1 MRGKILGSENI
12 GKDLVTV
19 LFLLFMLM
27 VFVFFPY
34 LLIPLIIFLGI
45 GFLFLIPYVLMF
57 NSFYNII
64 TIPGQIIKIAM
75 DRRVRKNHSLEHAT
89 INVLEQRYGRTLRVG
104 GLAYS
109 NGFSLSGPDLP
120 SYYEV
125 LDAVREGHSRMTSG
139 ERNLAIHPR
148 CGTSMAAANLLFSIV
163 FIIVLIYAKRMSV
176 LYIIPAFL
184 LANILSKPF
193 GRILQKFFTTY
204 QDVSDVYILDIY
216 EKPSSASIPFVIIPN
231 PNRTYFIRTEVGER
245 NTWYY

>member
-1 MRGKILGSENI
+1 M
-12 GKDLVTV
+12 VMV
-19 LFLLFMLM
+19 L
-27 VFVFFPY
+27 VFFPY
-34 LLIPLIIFLGI
+34 LLIPLVIFFGI
-45 GFLFLIPYVLMF
+45 GFLFLLPYVLMF

-64 TIPGQIIKIAM
+64 TIPRQIVKIAM

-89 INVLEQRYGRTLRVG
+89 INVLEQRYGRTLKVG

-163 FIIVLIYAKRMSV
+163 FIIILIYAKRMSV

-184 LANILSKPF
+184 LANILSKSF

-216 EKPSSASIPFVIIPN
+216 EKPSSMSIPFVIIPN
-231 PNRTYFIRTEVGER
+231 PNRTYFIKTEVGER